1 MPIRINLLAEAQAAE
16 DLRRRDPVKRAIW
29 IGGFLVALVL
39 LWCGKLQVDI
49 WHEGITR
56 SRLENDWATKE
67 PKYKVLLATQERTDR
82 LDNLLQGLDRFSTNR
97 FLWAN
102 VLNAIQRS
110 TMDDIQLT
118 RIRGEQVFDL
128 VNSTSTTNNTANGP
142 DIKRKPGSS
151 TEKIRLVLEARDY
164 NNQNQTWTKYKEALA
179 DNKYFKRHLKKGD
192 GFVLDGTQSAP
203 MRDPSDPLHEYVTF
217 SLVTHLPEVKRYE

>member
-16 DLRRRDPVKRAIW
+16 DLRRRDPVKRGIW

-49 WHEGITR
+49 WHEGMTR
-56 SRLENDWATKE
+56 GRLEKDWAIKE
-67 PKYKVLLATQERTDR
+67 PKFKVLLATQERTDR
-82 LDNLLQGLDRFSTNR
+82 LGVLFDGLDRYSTNR

-102 VLNAIQRS
+102 VLNAIES
-110 TMDDIQLT
+110 SEIEDIQLT
-118 RIRGEQVFDL
+118 RIRGEQVFEV
-128 VNSTSTTNNTANGP
+128 VNSVSTTNTTANGP
-142 DIKRKPGSS
+142 DIKHKPGSS

-179 DNKYFKRHLKKGD
+179 DNKFFKRHLKKGE

-203 MRDPSDPLHEYVTF
+203 MRDPADPLHEYVSF